1 MITQYYYTTVR
12 EPGTNRRV
20 FLTGP
25 HASMAEATQ
34 NVYRARRKFAKKYG
48 PSSIQYG
55 FGTAGSHLSLKTLF
69 GV

>member
-1 MITQYYYTTVR
+1 MITQHYYTVVR
-12 EPGTNRRV
+12 DPATNKRV
-20 FLTGP
+20 LLTGP
-25 HASMAEATQ
+25 HASMDEANQ